1 MVQRIHHKVQ
11 ITRFLSDRK
20 QIKQTTNEDLS
31 YRISEVVVVWWG
43 LRLLMSAT
51 TGEVVNPCGVFV
63 WSLFFVSQGSSLW
76 LLWELWNSGKCFIK
90 ESLEISHGT
99 GVDKMCRSLMW
110 SSKRIRVVFSGPNLV
125 GFYSWFCGHPLFIVC
140 WFGKQTHLSVV
151 LQLASAY
158 RISWFGKWMFNT
170 LIGIGVKW
178 GMDFWSCQRKN
189 PRPTE
194 NKSLEKRPME
204 N

>member
-1 MVQRIHHKVQ
+1 MTCKWGFEFQEIW
-11 ITRFLSDRK
+11 SCG
-20 QIKQTTNEDLS
+20 
-31 YRISEVVVVWWG
+31 VVVRHGVEMWV
-43 LRLLMSAT
+43 T

-63 WSLFFVSQGSSLW
+63 WVTVFCISRIFPVAALGSLEF
-76 LLWELWNSGKCFIK
+76 WEVCIIK

-151 LQLASAY
+151 LQLSSAY
-158 RISWFGKWMFNT
+158 RTSWFGRWMLNT
-170 LIGIGVKW
+170 LIWAGV
-178 GMDFWSCQRKN
+178 
-189 PRPTE
+189 
-194 NKSLEKRPME
+194 
-204 N
+204 